1 MKNILTTLIFIFLI
15 SGLNAQNNHLTPEG
29 LWELGRVSLD
39 DVSPD
44 GKTVLYGVTYYDVP
58 SETSNRDLYL
68 VPTAGGASKKITA
81 FEGSEYNALYHP
93 DGQKIGFLKGG
104 NLWEMNPDGSDQRK
118 VSDEQMNG
126 FKYSPDGKHILFIR
140 DVKYGEKA
148 NEKYDDLPK
157 TQAKIIDNL
166 MYRHWKNWNDMAN
179 SNIFIAPYSSGKLTA
194 ASTNIMKEPF
204 DSPVNPFGGM
214 EQIAWSIDGNKI
226 AYTCKKTMGVDYTV
240 TTNSDIY
247 VYNLKT
253 QKTTNIT
260 KGKPGYD
267 MEPAFS
273 PDGRYLA
280 WNSMEEEGFE
290 SDRNRIFVYNFK
302 SKKSEEI
309 TEGLDRACNH
319 PNWSKD
325 SKTLFCLTGEKATEQ
340 IAAIDLKS
348 KKFRLVTKGTHNYYG
363 VVPADNQYLVGP
375 KCSMS
380 MPVDLYRVDATTGAE
395 TQLTFTNKE
404 ILDDLKM
411 GKVEEKWIKT
421 TDGKDMLVWMIYP
434 PDFDPKK
441 KYPTLLYCQGGPQA
455 AVSQF
460 WSYRWNF
467 QLMAAN
473 DYIIVAPNRR
483 GLPSFGREWNDQ
495 ISGDWGGQAMKDY
508 LSAIDEAAKEPYVDE
523 DNLGAVG
530 ASYGG
535 YSVYWLAGNHNK
547 RFKSFISHCGLFN
560 LESWYGTTE
569 ELFFANK
576 DIGGAYWDPKLKEQ
590 YLKNSPHRYVQNWD
604 TPMLVIHGEKDFR
617 VPVSEGMQAFQA
629 AQLQGVPS
637 RFLYFPDEGHWVQKP
652 QNGLLWHREYFGW
665 LDKWLKN
672 DGNRP

>member
-15 SGLNAQNNHLTPEG
+15 SGLNAQNNRLTPEG
-29 LWELGRVSLD
+29 LWDLGRVSLD

-68 VPTAGGASKKITA
+68 VPTTGGKSKKITA
-81 FEGSEYNALYHP
+81 FEGSEYNAVYRP

-104 NLWEMNPDGSDQRK
+104 NLWEMNADGSDQQK

-157 TQAKIIDNL
+157 TEAKIIDNL
-166 MYRHWKNWNDMAN
+166 MYRHWKNWDDMAN
-179 SNIFIAPYSSGKLTA
+179 SNIFIAPYSNGKLTA

-214 EQIAWSIDGNKI
+214 EQIAWSNDGSKI

-247 VYNLKT
+247 IYDLKT
-253 QKTTNIT
+253 QKTTNLT
-260 KGKPGYD
+260 KGMTGYD

-273 PDGRYLA
+273 PDGRYMA

-290 SDRNRIFVYNFK
+290 SDRNRIFVYDFK
-302 SKKSEEI
+302 KKNKTEI

-319 PNWSKD
+319 PHWSKD
-325 SKTLFCLTGEKATEQ
+325 SKTVFCLTGDKATNQ
-340 IAAIDLKS
+340 MAAIDLKS
-348 KKFRLVTKGTHNYYG
+348 KKFRLVTKGVHNYYG
-363 VVPADNQYLVGP
+363 VIPANSQYLIGP

-380 MPVDLYRVDATTGAE
+380 MPIDLYRVDAKTGAE
-395 TQLTFTNKE
+395 TQLTFENKE
-404 ILDDLKM
+404 QLDDLKM
-411 GKVEEKWIKT
+411 GKVEEKWVKT

-434 PDFDPKK
+434 PNFDPKK

-483 GLPSFGREWNDQ
+483 GLPSFGRQWNDQ

-530 ASYGG
+530 ASFGG

-569 ELFFANK
+569 EMFFANK

-617 VPVSEGMQAFQA
+617 VPISEGMQAFQA

-672 DGNRP
+672 DGKQP